1 MSGIK
6 QYREELIK
14 NPICGNCGKPL
25 RTHWQNPHNIYCYE
39 HTNGDI
45 FTDEPNEEWTIEQAL
60 EKYLELY
67 PTAWKDIISNW
78 KKENGHA

>member
-6 QYREELIK
+6 QYREELTK

-45 FTDEPNEEWTIEQAL
+45 FTDEPSEDFIIQEIVKRYQ
-60 EKYLELY
+60 ELY
-67 PTAWKDIISNW
+67 PNIMEDIV
-78 KKENGHA
+78 KEWRIDNGHA